1 MNNLKKE
8 NLKLQEDNKTA
19 KRAEEKA
26 KKKLEDLVSIYLRPF
41 GNNLCKVLEIPM
53 VQFDQQAIN
62 LPIAKGSKT
71 LHESYVEGY
80 LKALLKNVQE
90 REKMSKSFADM
101 NNFSA
106 IENKANISYATADAN
121 ETKNISTFNITTNN
135 DIVSNLHDHSQ
146 SSI

>member
-1 MNNLKKE
+1 M
-8 NLKLQEDNKTA
+8 
-19 KRAEEKA
+19 
-26 KKKLEDLVSIYLRPF
+26 
-41 GNNLCKVLEIPM
+41 
-53 VQFDQQAIN
+53 
-62 LPIAKGSKT
+62 
-71 LHESYVEGY
+71 EGY

-121 ETKNISTFNITTNN
+121 EVKKISTFNTTTNN
-135 DIVSNLHDHSQ
+135 DIVSTLHDHSQ

>member
-1 MNNLKKE
+1 
-8 NLKLQEDNKTA
+8 
-19 KRAEEKA
+19 
-26 KKKLEDLVSIYLRPF
+26 
-41 GNNLCKVLEIPM
+41 M

-121 ETKNISTFNITTNN
+121 EVKKISTFNTTTNN
-135 DIVSNLHDHSQ
+135 DIVSTLHDHSQ